1 MQLNLDEF
9 SSLMTALGPVDP
21 HVVIAVSGGADSLAL
36 CLLSAQWATRTGR
49 RVTALSV
56 DHGLR
61 PQSQDECRWVKEQ
74 LSKHGIDHHTLVW
87 QGEKPENGLQ
97 AAARAARYNLLENW
111 CRRYGVRD
119 VLLAHHLDDQAETFV
134 LRLARGSGVDGLGA
148 MQAISLQGS
157 LRLLRPLLGV
167 PKSDLRDYLRAQG
180 QDWIEDPSNENAAF
194 DRVKIRQHMNILA
207 DLGLSR
213 ERLARTA
220 QSMQR
225 AAASLQHMTR
235 DWLKKH
241 VQVFE
246 EGYVL
251 VERNGFEGL
260 DEEILLRALARIGTV
275 LSGREYPPRLEKTQ
289 RLADHLRQG
298 RDATFCDCRW
308 IVRETD
314 VLVCRELRRPEIAE
328 NLYTLDYHHSCPD
341 VHVRMLGQDGWR
353 EIKAQVEEKR
363 TARFPKAVLYSLISF
378 WDDQGVLDVPDLG
391 FKREGARFEVD
402 TTFTAKK
409 RLFS

>member
-1 MQLNLDEF
+1 MQLSLDEF
-9 SSLMTALGPVDP
+9 TSLMATLGPVEA
-21 HVVIAVSGGADSLAL
+21 HVAIAVSGGADSLAL
-36 CLLSAQWATRTGR
+36 CVLSAQWAALSGR

-74 LSKHGIDHHTLVW
+74 LSQRGIEHHTLVW

-97 AAARAARYNLLENW
+97 AAARTARYGLLESW
-111 CRRYGVRD
+111 CRAHGLSD
-119 VLLAHHLDDQAETFV
+119 LLLAHHLDDQAETFL

-148 MQAISLQGS
+148 MQAVSHQGG
-157 LRLLRPLLGV
+157 LRLLRPLLAV
-167 PKSDLRDYLRAQG
+167 PKSDLRDYLRALG
-180 QDWIEDPSNENAAF
+180 QEWIEDPSNENAAF

-207 DLGLSR
+207 DLGLNR

-225 AAASLQHMTR
+225 AAASLQRMTR

-241 VQVFE
+241 VQVFD
-246 EGYVL
+246 EGYAL
-251 VERNGFEGL
+251 VDRNGFEDL
-260 DEEILLRALARIGTV
+260 DEEILLRALARIGTA
-275 LSGREYPPRLEKTQ
+275 LSGRAYPPRLEKTQ
-289 RLADHLRQG
+289 RLAGHLRQG

-308 IVRETD
+308 IMRETD
-314 VLVCRELRRPEIAE
+314 VLVCRELRRPEIAG
-328 NLYTLDYHHSCPD
+328 NLYTLDYHHSCPG
-341 VHVRMLGQDGWR
+341 VHVRMLGQDGWQA
-353 EIKAQVEEKR
+353 IKAQVEEKH
-363 TARFPKAVLYSLISF
+363 TARLPKAVLYSLISF

-391 FKREGARFEVD
+391 FKREGTRFEVHM
-402 TTFTAKK
+402 TFTAKK

>member
-9 SSLMTALGPVDP
+9 SSLMTALGPVDS
-21 HVVIAVSGGADSLAL
+21 HVAIAVSGGADSLAL
-36 CLLSAQWATRTGR
+36 CLLSAQWAAQSGR

-74 LSKHGIDHHTLVW
+74 LGERGINHHTLVW
-87 QGEKPENGLQ
+87 QGEKPESGLQ
-97 AAARAARYNLLENW
+97 AAARAARYSLLESW
-111 CRRYGVRD
+111 CGAHGIND
-119 VLLAHHLDDQAETFV
+119 LLLAHHLDDQAETFL

-148 MQAISLQGS
+148 MQAISHQGS
-157 LRLLRPLLGV
+157 LRLLRPLLTV
-167 PKSDLRDYLRAQG
+167 AKSDLCDYLRAQG
-180 QDWIEDPSNENAAF
+180 QGWIDDPSNENAAF
-194 DRVKIRQHMNILA
+194 DRVKIRQHMNILS

-225 AAASLQHMTR
+225 AAAALQRMTR
-235 DWLKKH
+235 DWLAQY
-241 VQVFE
+241 VQVFD
-246 EGYVL
+246 EGYAL
-251 VERNGFEGL
+251 VARNGLEGL

-275 LSGREYPPRLEKTQ
+275 LSGRAYPPRLEKTQ

-308 IVRETD
+308 IVRERD
-314 VLVCRELRRPEIAE
+314 VLVCRELRRPQIAE
-328 NLYTLDYHHSCPD
+328 NLYTLDYHHSCPG
-341 VHVRMLGQDGWR
+341 VHMRMLGQEGWCA
-353 EIKAQVEEKR
+353 IKAQVDQTR
-363 TARFPKAVLYSLISF
+363 TARLPKAVLYSLISF

-391 FKREGARFEVD
+391 FKREGTRFEVY